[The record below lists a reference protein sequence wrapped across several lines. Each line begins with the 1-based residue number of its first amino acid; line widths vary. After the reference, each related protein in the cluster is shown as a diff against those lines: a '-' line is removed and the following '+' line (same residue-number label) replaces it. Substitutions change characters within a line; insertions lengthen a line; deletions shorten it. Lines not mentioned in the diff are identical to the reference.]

1 MNRTLSDGCKVC
13 RSTEF
18 IHRERDFICILLH
31 LKSAVIKQS
40 LKEHLSLQSERA
52 SLKMLQGF
60 FRYQISL
67 LKNTRTTSV
76 VIRPAL
82 PLFVHFSLKRLN
94 YTIDTIT
101 LTYRCLTC
109 IPCLGRAHETSDRQ
123 TLTSWFR

>member
-1 MNRTLSDGCKVC
+1 MNRTLSDGCKGC

-18 IHRERDFICILLH
+18 IHGERDFICILLH
-31 LKSAVIKQS
+31 LKSTVIKQS

-60 FRYQISL
+60 FWYQISL
-67 LKNTRTTSV
+67 LKNTRTASV
-76 VIRPAL
+76 VIRP
-82 PLFVHFSLKRLN
+82 PLFVQFSLKRLN
-94 YTIDTIT
+94 YKIDTIT